1 VVIRIVHSDQV
12 DVLREALERYI
23 KRIRYHEKRWRAVAA
38 AEEILEQLPGESA
51 KSTKAE

>member
-23 KRIRYHEKRWRAVAA
+23 KHIRDHDRRWRAVAA
-38 AEEILEQLPGESA
+38 AEEILEQLVGKSA

>member
-12 DVLREALERYI
+12 DALREALERYI
-23 KRIRYHEKRWRAVAA
+23 KHIRDHDRRWRAVAA

-51 KSTKAE
+51 KSKKAK